1 MKTAVDATALGRE
14 LYDRVRALYPIC
26 RSITG
31 SGVRETLARLAGEI
45 DIRCSDIPSGTRVF
59 DWTIP
64 NEWNIR
70 DAYVKN
76 SRGERVIDFRQS
88 NLHVMSY
95 SVPVHA
101 RMSLDELR
109 PYLFSIPEQPDAIP
123 YKTSYYSPRWGFCL
137 SDRLLQ
143 SLPDAEYEVRI
154 DSSLEPGH
162 LTYGEC
168 VLPGREAA
176 EVLISTHI
184 CHPSLCNDNLSG
196 ISVAVSLAKL
206 LGRMSHRFTY
216 RFLFVPGTIGAI
228 AWLACNEARA
238 HTIAHGL
245 VLAGVGDRG
254 SINYK
259 RSRQGR
265 AEIDR
270 AVAHVFAHAGQQSGI
285 EDFSPAG
292 YDERQY
298 CSPGFNMPV
307 GVLSR
312 TPWGR
317 YPEYHTSADNLDFV
331 CPAALADSLATCL
344 DVIEVLEDN
353 TTLISQ
359 NQKCEPQLGARG
371 LYASLGGHRRG
382 GQATD
387 AALLWVLNLSD
398 GMHSLLEIA
407 ERSGLAFTVIH
418 RAAATLIDAGLLLDV
433 NAVPQPARWRRTG
446 TTI

>member
-76 SRGERVIDFRQS
+76 NRGERVIDFRQS

-245 VLAGVGDRG
+245 VLAGMGDRG

-265 AEIDR
+265 A
-270 AVAHVFAHAGQQSGI
+270 VKS
-285 EDFSPAG
+285 
-292 YDERQY
+292 
-298 CSPGFNMPV
+298 
-307 GVLSR
+307 
-312 TPWGR
+312 
-317 YPEYHTSADNLDFV
+317 
-331 CPAALADSLATCL
+331 
-344 DVIEVLEDN
+344 
-353 TTLISQ
+353 
-359 NQKCEPQLGARG
+359 
-371 LYASLGGHRRG
+371 
-382 GQATD
+382 
-387 AALLWVLNLSD
+387 
-398 GMHSLLEIA
+398 
-407 ERSGLAFTVIH
+407 
-418 RAAATLIDAGLLLDV
+418 
-433 NAVPQPARWRRTG
+433 
-446 TTI
+446 

>member
-1 MKTAVDATALGRE
+1 MTTAVDATAMGRE
-14 LYDRVRALYPIC
+14 LYERVRALYPIC

-31 SGVRETLARLAGEI
+31 SGVRETLGRLAGEI

-70 DAYVKN
+70 DAYVTN
-76 SRGERVIDFRQS
+76 GRGERVIDFRQS
-88 NLHVMSY
+88 NLHVVSY

-109 PYLFSIPEQPDAIP
+109 PHLFSIPEQPDAIP

-168 VLPGREAA
+168 VLPGREVA

-216 RFLFVPGTIGAI
+216 RFLFAPGTIGAI
-228 AWLACNEARA
+228 AWLARNEARA

-254 SINYK
+254 SIHYK

-270 AVAHVFAHAGQQSGI
+270 AVAHVFAHAGQRSGI
-285 EDFSPAG
+285 EDFSPSG

-312 TPWGR
+312 TPYGR

-353 TTLISQ
+353 ATLISQ
-359 NQKCEPQLGARG
+359 NQECEPQLGARG
-371 LYASLGGHRRG
+371 LYASLGDHRRD

-387 AALLWVLNLSD
+387 ALRWVLNLSD
-398 GMHSLLEIA
+398 GMHSLLDVA
-407 ERSGLAFTVIH
+407 ERSGLAFTVIA